1 LINYLLYEIIME
13 AIADEELDILGEQ
26 IDNLYWYYGE
36 YGMSRGEWIERLKE
50 LGIDIK
56 SAPYP
61 GGES

>member
-1 LINYLLYEIIME
+1 ME